1 MQKVFPT
8 YFSQGLSERLVPGTM
23 LGFFK
28 YVTLFPLSYPGLL
41 LISFYCPYS
50 RTGEGVLT

>member
-8 YFSQGLSERLVPGTM
+8 YFSQGLSEQMVPGTI